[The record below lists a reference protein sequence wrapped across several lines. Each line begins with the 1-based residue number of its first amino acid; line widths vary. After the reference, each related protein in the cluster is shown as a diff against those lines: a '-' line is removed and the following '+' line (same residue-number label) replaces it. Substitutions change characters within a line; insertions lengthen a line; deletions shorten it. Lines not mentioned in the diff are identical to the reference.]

1 MKLPVA
7 TTSTEYAS
15 ADHMILDEA
24 GIELLIDGEMEL
36 GASFENLDSFQL
48 AYAVL
53 PVDFELSDDAEGLL
67 RQFSDNGGEDAEEAL
82 QIIIWT
88 ASQALAKRK
97 GYLRK

>member
-24 GIELLIDGEMEL
+24 GVELLIDGEMEL

-53 PVDFELSDDAEGLL
+53 PVDFEFNNEEHANSEQDLAKLFMTDGDLEDSIWV
-67 RQFSDNGGEDAEEAL
+67 FSQE
-82 QIIIWT
+82 
-88 ASQALAKRK
+88 LAKRK

>member
-15 ADHMILDEA
+15 ADTMILDEA
-24 GIELLIDGEMEL
+24 GVELLIDGEMEL

-53 PVDFELSDDAEGLL
+53 PTDFELELSDQFNPGL
-67 RQFSDNGGEDAEEAL
+67 EENMASTWPDDVL
-82 QIIIWT
+82 EQIIWIH
-88 ASQALAKRK
+88 SQELAKRR

>member
-15 ADHMILDEA
+15 ADTMILDEA

-53 PVDFELSDDAEGLL
+53 PEDFDTTDLEGYVRAEQEIVKLTDTD
-67 RQFSDNGGEDAEEAL
+67 QIEATIWVFSQE
-82 QIIIWT
+82 
-88 ASQALAKRK
+88 LAKRK

>member
-1 MKLPVA
+1 VKLPVA

-15 ADHMILDEA
+15 ADTMILDEA

-53 PVDFELSDDAEGLL
+53 PEDFDSSGLEQHMAYENAVAQTAYTEEELEASIWV
-67 RQFSDNGGEDAEEAL
+67 FSQE
-82 QIIIWT
+82 
-88 ASQALAKRK
+88 LAKRR